1 MSKTSGV
8 KYGVEG
14 KPTAVIHRGPV
25 YRKEDFQPLV
35 NVYFTNKTNGQ
46 EVRVNLRGEISDWL
60 ESLTPD
66 EVNNIICYSLEMWRP
81 TQ

>member
-8 KYGVEG
+8 KYGVES
-14 KPTAVIHRGPV
+14 KQAPVIHRGPV

-46 EVRVNLRGEISDWL
+46 EVRVNLRDEISSWL
-60 ESLTPD
+60 ERLTPD
-66 EVNNIICYSLEMWRP
+66 EVNNIIRDSLEMWRP